1 MSQFVVYIAM
11 SLDGFIAD
19 EEGSVGWLES
29 FESDKYGYEGFIES
43 LGSMIVGR
51 VTYEQMVSF
60 GTWPYGEIP
69 TLVWSGSSLEDLP
82 MAAVSWSEDLENTAK
97 WLAEQ
102 ADGQDVWVMGGAKTI
117 KAFNDAGI
125 IDRMEIFIIPVLL
138 GGGVRLF
145 EEGAAQPQLL
155 KLEDVQPY
163 ANEVVKVTYT
173 TRG

>member
-1 MSQFVVYIAM
+1 
-11 SLDGFIAD
+11 
-19 EEGSVGWLES
+19 
-29 FESDKYGYEGFIES
+29 
-43 LGSMIVGR
+43 
-51 VTYEQMVSF
+51 
-60 GTWPYGEIP
+60 
-69 TLVWSGSSLEDLP
+69 
-82 MAAVSWSEDLENTAK
+82 
-97 WLAEQ
+97 
-102 ADGQDVWVMGGAKTI
+102 MGGAKTI

-163 ANEVVKVTYT
+163 ANGVVKVTYT